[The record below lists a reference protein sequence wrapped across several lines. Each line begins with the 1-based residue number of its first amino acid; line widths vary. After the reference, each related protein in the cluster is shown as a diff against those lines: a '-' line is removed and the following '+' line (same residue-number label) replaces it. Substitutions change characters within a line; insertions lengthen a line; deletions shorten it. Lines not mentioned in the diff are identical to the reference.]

1 MKFVYK
7 RLLPLFIGMALVSCA
22 GADSS
27 AQRKVEERPD
37 LSKAGTPVADTLAAK
52 MPEFAL
58 SIFKGSIDSIPGEY
72 YFHATDGRV
81 DTLFKKEDGQYK
93 PVVSI
98 AYDSPNDQSNYELKK
113 GDYNYTIKDDV
124 LVGEMCFPKYTKA
137 YWDNGKTKKMATGIL
152 YRDDQGIIQVDS
164 GHSEI
169 YYENGKIYQQNE
181 WRDKQP
187 VAGKQW
193 NEDGVLT
200 VELDYPKS
208 IKEYWD
214 KGNLKETLTGHLYID
229 DEGNFALDSGHSEIY
244 FENGKIKEQND
255 WKDKQ
260 PVASKQWNENG
271 VLIIELDFPK
281 STKEYW
287 DNGKIRQLATGI
299 LYRADHGG
307 LRVDSG
313 HSEVYFENG
322 KIQQQNDWKGKLP
335 TASREWNENGVL
347 IKELDFSKYY
357 KEYWD
362 NGTPK
367 CVMTGLLYRDD
378 QGFIKVDSG
387 HSESYF
393 ENGKTKEQND
403 WKDKQAIA
411 SKQWNEEGVLV
422 VELDFPKY
430 FKKYWDNGNLKEI
443 LTGLLYINDE
453 GDFALDSGHSET
465 YFENGKNYQKND
477 WRDKQGVAS
486 KQWNENGVLTVDLD
500 FPKYFK
506 KYWDNG
512 KPKEIITGLLY
523 RDDQGVFRADSGQ
536 SETYFENGKIEQ
548 KNEWKNKQLV
558 AQKEWNENGTLTKD
572 IEVPKHFKEYWDN
585 GKPKTIVTG
594 ILYMDS
600 QGSIQLESGHSE
612 KYSERGKIL
621 EQSDY
626 KDSILIAGKTW
637 HKNGT
642 LELDF
647 KFPEYKKIYSDNGT
661 LLFESVGTL
670 YRDEQNEIQVQD
682 GFRKYYHENGQM
694 IVYENF
700 KDKKIIA
707 KKMWQ
712 ENGKL
717 EYEFVF
723 PKYEKFYSDNGDIY
737 IEKNGTL
744 YYDDQNDIQ
753 IQDGYWKAYYENR
766 QMSLHENYKEK
777 KLISRKVWYENGTLK
792 VEGDVSRGFYKKYL
806 TNGKLSMEVSGKFY
820 FDDDGEVILEN
831 ASEKDWYEN
840 GVIGFE
846 IHFPKSRKVYFPDG
860 TLLGEETGT
869 LYYDEQKEIQIQD
882 GARKTY
888 YHDNGKLSQ
897 KIIYKKKKL
906 VGKTVWNENG
916 IVTILAELPNRYR
929 EFYDDGKL
937 KVEVTGTIVEDDGS
951 FNIKDGIYKE
961 YAPNGESTY
970 SATYKDFQRISEK

>member
-1 MKFVYK
+1 MRKQK
-7 RLLPLFIGMALVSCA
+7 KGEENPNLV
-22 GADSS
+22 
-27 AQRKVEERPD
+27 
-37 LSKAGTPVADTLAAK
+37 KAGTPAADSLTSK
-52 MPEFAL
+52 MPEFAH
-58 SIFKGSIDSIPGEY
+58 SIFKETIDSIPGEY
-72 YFHATDGRV
+72 FYHATD
-81 DTLFKKEDGQYK
+81 DKIDSLFRKEGGQYK

-299 LYRADHGG
+299 LYRADYGG

-322 KIQQQNDWKGKLP
+322 KIQQQNDWKDKLP
-335 TASREWNENGVL
+335 IASREWNENGVL
-347 IKELDFSKYY
+347 IKEVDFSKYY

-403 WKDKQAIA
+403 WKDKQTVT
-411 SKQWNEEGVLV
+411 SKRWNEKGILIK
-422 VELDFPKY
+422 DNAFPKY
-430 FKKYWDNGNLKEI
+430 SKEYWDNGKPKI
-443 LTGLLYINDE
+443 IATGILYID
-453 GDFALDSGHSET
+453 DQDVIQVDSGHSEI
-465 YFENGKNYQKND
+465 YFENGKISQQND
-477 WRDKQGVAS
+477 WKNKLPITS
-486 KQWNENGVLTVDLD
+486 KQWNENG
-500 FPKYFK
+500 
-506 KYWDNG
+506 
-512 KPKEIITGLLY
+512 
-523 RDDQGVFRADSGQ
+523 
-536 SETYFENGKIEQ
+536 
-548 KNEWKNKQLV
+548 
-558 AQKEWNENGTLTKD
+558 TLTID

-585 GKPKTIVTG
+585 GKPKTIATG

-626 KDSILIAGKTW
+626 KGSILIASKTW
-637 HKNGT
+637 HENGT

-647 KFPEYKKIYSDNGT
+647 KFPEYEKIYSDNGT

-670 YRDEQNEIQVQD
+670 YYDEQKKIQVQD
-682 GFRKYYHENGQM
+682 GFWKSYHENGQTS
-694 IVYENF
+694 ICENF
-700 KDKKIIA
+700 KDKKTIGQ
-707 KKMWQ
+707 KLWQ

-717 EYEFVF
+717 KYELVF
-723 PKYEKFYSDNGDIY
+723 PKYERFYADNGDIH

-744 YYDDQNDIQ
+744 YYDEQNKIQ
-753 IQDGYWKAYYENR
+753 IQDGYWKAYYENG

-777 KLISRKVWYENGTLK
+777 KLISKRVWYENGTLK
-792 VEGDVSRGFYKKYL
+792 VEGNVSKGFHKKYL
-806 TNGKLSMEVSGKFY
+806 TDGKLGQEVSGKFH
-820 FDDDGEVILEN
+820 FNDDGDVILEN

-840 GVIGFE
+840 GILGFE
-846 IHFPKSRKVYFPDG
+846 TVFPKYRKVYFPDG
-860 TLLGEETGT
+860 ILLAEEEGT
-869 LYYDEQKEIQIQD
+869 LYYDEQKKIQIQD
-882 GARKTY
+882 GTRKTY
-888 YHDNGKLSQ
+888 YHDNGKLAQ
-897 KIIYKKKKL
+897 NMIYKKKKL

-929 EFYDDGKL
+929 EFYDDGKI
-937 KVEVTGTIVEDDGS
+937 KAQATGTIVAEDDS
-951 FNIKDGIYKE
+951 FKIKDGTYNE